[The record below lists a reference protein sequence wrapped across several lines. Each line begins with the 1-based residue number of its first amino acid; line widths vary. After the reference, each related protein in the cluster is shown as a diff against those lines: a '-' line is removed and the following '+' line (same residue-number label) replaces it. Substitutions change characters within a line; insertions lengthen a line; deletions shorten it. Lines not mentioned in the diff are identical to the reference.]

1 MDERLHESGNPT
13 TVATRTARTPRLGEA
28 RGTLTRR
35 SLLLTVPAAVWG
47 AARVGAQGTKPMLKA
62 RDMNHLTLSVSD
74 PKRSLEFYQGLFGMP
89 IQARQAQTVCLRIGA
104 GPQFLALGAAG
115 ATPPSINHLCVT
127 VDDFS
132 VDRVLSVLAAHGI
145 TKADAAGGG
154 LSGGPMKVRVR
165 MRGPEF
171 GGSKDGTPE
180 LYFADPDGVVMQ
192 LQDHRYC
199 GGSGALGEVCDR
211 VEPSPSKGLIAVKE
225 LNHFTMFVSDAQR
238 SNAFY
243 QALFGFPIRSYQG
256 PTAPT
261 LAIGRVGFLMYT
273 AGGGGGRAGGPP
285 APPRPGSINHVCLGV
300 DNFNVDRLTKAFESF
315 GIKPRGTSAPGPL
328 QWYVSMRMENRGG
341 AKEGTPE
348 LYCTDPD
355 GIPIQLQ
362 DVTYCGGGGVLGS
375 VCR

>member
-1 MDERLHESGNPT
+1 MDERLQGTGGLASPRASET
-13 TVATRTARTPRLGEA
+13 TASNAP
-28 RGTLTRR
+28 GTLTRR
-35 SLLLTVPAAVWG
+35 SLLLTVPAAVLG
-47 AARVGAQGTKPMLKA
+47 ASGLRAQGAKPMLKA
-62 RDMNHLTLSVSD
+62 REMNHLTLSVSD
-74 PKRSLEFYQGLFGMP
+74 PKRSLEFYQGLLGMP
-89 IQARQAQTVCLRIGA
+89 IQARQAQTICLRIGS

-115 ATPPSINHLCVT
+115 SAPPSINHLCVT

-145 TKADAAGGG
+145 TKADATGGG
-154 LSGGPMKVRVR
+154 LSGGPLKVRVR

-171 GGSKDGTPE
+171 GGAKEGTPE

-199 GGSGALGEVCDR
+199 GGSGAFGEVCNT
-211 VEPSPSKGLIAVKE
+211 VEPSKTKGLIAVKE
-225 LNHFTMFVSDAQR
+225 LNHFTMFVSDAKR

-243 QALFGFPIRSYQG
+243 QGLFGFPIRSYQG

-261 LAIGRVGFLMYT
+261 LAIGRVGFLMY
-273 AGGGGGRAGGPP
+273 AGAAGASRP
-285 APPRPGSINHVCLGV
+285 ASINHVCLGV
-300 DNFNVDRLTKAFESF
+300 ENFNVDRLTKAFESF
-315 GIKPRGTSAPGPL
+315 GIKPRGSSAPGPL
-328 QWYVSMRMENRGG
+328 QWYVSMRREDRGG

-348 LYCTDPD
+348 LYFTDPD

-375 VCR
+375 VCS